1 MNSQLSLLDLSERA
15 PVSGKRVSPLV
26 RELQRR
32 ESNRDRVLARLQ
44 QGPATT
50 MQLIAVGG
58 ARAIGRVFE
67 LKRAGYDIA
76 TIHVDG
82 GLWRYELRTR

>member
-1 MNSQLSLLDLSERA
+1 MNQTSLFDLPASRPRKRPES
-15 PVSGKRVSPLV
+15 PVV

-76 TIHVDG
+76 TIHVEG